1 MKMKGTK
8 FLFVSL
14 STMLVF
20 SLTGCKKSEKDNEK
34 PKGEPSEVAMS
45 NFVEKIGTGGYS
57 ITSDCITTSVYSKNL
72 ITFYYTDAP
81 RNNFALMTL
90 DNGETYR
97 ASLDESGLSGNT
109 FVDKA
114 DAMTLATKLL
124 PNYWLDDEISN
135 GDIWKVFT
143 KDASSQFRYTTD
155 SDFVKESIGY
165 FAGLSDS
172 DVALLKNI
180 SLEFDQEEL
189 TLAHLIS
196 YITPLQG
203 ESTKVDITLSFGNN
217 VPFDQRC
224 LDWMNNSNRTYPD
237 DVSKD
242 GKWPELYKS
251 IINSVFHVENC
262 EDPIPFASFASYATN
277 INYDTYR
284 ETDTVVIHDYHATK
298 GNMVTYIQTL
308 SANGFTSVL
317 TEGETVY
324 RKYLRSKEGT
334 EFRCYSDIKLNFSD
348 GLQITAK
355 KYYNGFTYYGVDD
368 VNGILSYASSDF
380 APLEKSDT
388 YSSLIGKNSP
398 MEKTELSL
406 WEHNYSFYMIL
417 DVKYS
422 DKEAV
427 EDYIQAYAS
436 SLVEAGFIANLEE
449 KTYTFTDAQAVRVFA
464 YKFDENE
471 ELKFLFSVEDFLDI
485 AAAVEAISESGFP
498 EISSEELFR
507 VLDLSKYYEM
517 QEGSKYAH
525 VYDAILSFEDE
536 EEASSFYDDY
546 IKACVDAKFVEFS
559 AVEFD
564 VGFLSLDM
572 KLTVFLSLEEA
583 SIHTRFFIK

>member
-1 MKMKGTK
+1 
-8 FLFVSL
+8 
-14 STMLVF
+14 
-20 SLTGCKKSEKDNEK
+20 
-34 PKGEPSEVAMS
+34 
-45 NFVEKIGTGGYS
+45 
-57 ITSDCITTSVYSKNL
+57 
-72 ITFYYTDAP
+72 
-81 RNNFALMTL
+81 
-90 DNGETYR
+90 
-97 ASLDESGLSGNT
+97 
-109 FVDKA
+109 
-114 DAMTLATKLL
+114 
-124 PNYWLDDEISN
+124 
-135 GDIWKVFT
+135 
-143 KDASSQFRYTTD
+143 
-155 SDFVKESIGY
+155 
-165 FAGLSDS
+165 
-172 DVALLKNI
+172 
-180 SLEFDQEEL
+180 
-189 TLAHLIS
+189 
-196 YITPLQG
+196 
-203 ESTKVDITLSFGNN
+203 
-217 VPFDQRC
+217 
-224 LDWMNNSNRTYPD
+224 
-237 DVSKD
+237 
-242 GKWPELYKS
+242 
-251 IINSVFHVENC
+251 
-262 EDPIPFASFASYATN
+262 
-277 INYDTYR
+277 
-284 ETDTVVIHDYHATK
+284 
-298 GNMVTYIQTL
+298 MVTYIQTL